1 MEYEGIIRLTFFFL
15 TFVVVAIGEMVFPR
29 RVLTMSKFIRW
40 MNNLAV
46 IALGAFVVRFL
57 LPFTGVTV
65 ALIAQKKGWGLFN
78 MIYLP
83 SWLEVLL
90 GVLILDLI
98 VYLQHV
104 MFHALPLMW
113 RVHMMHHADLD
124 IDVTTGLRFHPIEIL
139 ISMIIKITAIAA
151 LGPTV
156 FTVILFEILLNATA
170 MFNHSNLKLP
180 LKLDKYLRL
189 VVVTPDQHRVH
200 HSVIIRETNSNFGFN
215 FPWWDRI
222 FGTYRPQPVMG
233 HEKMTIGL
241 AHLRDPSKN
250 NLLLMLT
257 MPFTEKT
264 GSYSMDKH
272 GADPKKI
279 LRSHRS

>member
-1 MEYEGIIRLTFFFL
+1 MEYEGIIRLTFFLL
-15 TFVVVAIGEMVFPR
+15 TFVVVAIGEMVSPR
-29 RVLTMSKFIRW
+29 RVLSMPKLIRW
-40 MNNLAV
+40 MNNLAI

-65 ALIAQKKGWGLFN
+65 ALIAQKKGWGLLN

-83 SWLEVLL
+83 SWFQVLL

-241 AHLRDPSKN
+241 AHLRDPRKN
-250 NLLLMLT
+250 NLLLMLI
-257 MPFTEKT
+257 MPFTEQT

-272 GADPKKI
+272 GADPEKI